1 MKCVYS
7 SRYFRIFLKDSVSK
21 NIEISISKK
30 IFKLSVDRNNIKRK
44 IREIYRT
51 NNVLSKFSGD
61 IVFSVFRPFGE
72 LSYVQAKNEI
82 KKAMAFFLKKTNEQ

>member
-30 IFKLSVDRNNIKRK
+30 NFKLSVDRNSIKRK

-51 NNVLSKFSGD
+51 NDVLGKFSGD

-72 LSYVQAKNEI
+72 LSYAQAKNEI
-82 KKAMAFFLKKTNEQ
+82 KKGMAFFLKKTNEQ

>member
-7 SRYFRIFLKDSVSK
+7 SRYFRIFLKDYVSK

-30 IFKLSVDRNNIKRK
+30 NFNLSVDRNVIKRR

-51 NNVLSKFSGD
+51 DDVLNKFSGE
-61 IVFSVFRPFGE
+61 IIFSVFRPFGE
-72 LSYVQAKNEI
+72 LSYAQAKNEI
-82 KKAMAFFLKKTNEQ
+82 KKGMAFFLKKTNEQ

>member
-7 SRYFRIFLKDSVSK
+7 SRYFKIFLKDSVSK

-30 IFKLSVDRNNIKRK
+30 NFKLSVDRNSIKRK

-72 LSYVQAKNEI
+72 LSYAQAKVEI
-82 KKAMAFFLKKTNEQ
+82 EKGMAFFLKKTNEQ

>member
-21 NIEISISKK
+21 NIEISISIKNS
-30 IFKLSVDRNNIKRK
+30 KLSVDRNSIKRK

-72 LSYVQAKNEI
+72 LSYAQAKIEI
-82 KKAMAFFLKKTNEQ
+82 EKGMAFFLKKTNEQ

>member
-30 IFKLSVDRNNIKRK
+30 NFKLSVDRNSIKRK

-51 NNVLSKFSGD
+51 NNFLSKFSGH

-72 LSYVQAKNEI
+72 LSYAQAKVEI
-82 KKAMAFFLKKTNEQ
+82 EKGMAFFLKKTNEQ

>member
-30 IFKLSVDRNNIKRK
+30 NFNLSVDRNSVKRR

-51 NNVLSKFSGD
+51 DDTLTKFSGD

-82 KKAMAFFLKKTNEQ
+82 KKGMAFFLKKTNDQ

>member
-30 IFKLSVDRNNIKRK
+30 NFKLSVDRNSIKRK

-51 NNVLSKFSGD
+51 DNVLSKFSGD

-72 LSYVQAKNEI
+72 LSYAQAKIEI
-82 KKAMAFFLKKTNEQ
+82 EKGMAFFFKKNK

>member
-30 IFKLSVDRNNIKRK
+30 NFKLSVDRNSIKRK

-51 NNVLSKFSGD
+51 NDVLGKFSGY

-72 LSYVQAKNEI
+72 LSYAQAKNEI
-82 KKAMAFFLKKTNEQ
+82 KKGMAFFLKKTNEQ

>member
-30 IFKLSVDRNNIKRK
+30 NFKLSVDRNSIKRK

-72 LSYVQAKNEI
+72 LSYAQAKVEI
-82 KKAMAFFLKKTNEQ
+82 EKGMAFFLKKTNEQ

>member
-7 SRYFRIFLKDSVSK
+7 SKYFRIFLKDSVSK

-30 IFKLSVDRNNIKRK
+30 NFNLSVDRNSVKRR

-51 NNVLSKFSGD
+51 DDVLTKFSGD

-82 KKAMAFFLKKTNEQ
+82 QKGMAFFLKKTNEQ

>member
-7 SRYFRIFLKDSVSK
+7 SRYFRIFLKDYVSK
-21 NIEISISKK
+21 NIEISISKRN
-30 IFKLSVDRNNIKRK
+30 FNLSVDRNVIKRR

-51 NNVLSKFSGD
+51 DQVLNKFSGE

-72 LSYVQAKNEI
+72 LSYAQAKNEI
-82 KKAMAFFLKKTNEQ
+82 KKGMAFFLKKTNEQ

>member
-30 IFKLSVDRNNIKRK
+30 NFKLSVDRNSINRK

-51 NNVLSKFSGD
+51 DNVLSKFSGD

-72 LSYVQAKNEI
+72 LSYAQAKNEI
-82 KKAMAFFLKKTNEQ
+82 KRGMAFFLKKTNEQ

>member
-30 IFKLSVDRNNIKRK
+30 NFKLSVDRNSIKRK

-51 NNVLSKFSGD
+51 NDVLGKFSGG

-72 LSYVQAKNEI
+72 LSYAQAKNEI
-82 KKAMAFFLKKTNEQ
+82 EKGMAFFLKKTNEQ

>member
-30 IFKLSVDRNNIKRK
+30 NFNLSVDRNGVKRR

-51 NNVLSKFSGD
+51 DGALTKFSGD

-72 LSYVQAKNEI
+72 LSYAQAKNEI
-82 KKAMAFFLKKTNEQ
+82 KKGMAFFLKKTNEQ